1 VLVGI
6 IDNPSSFRGPYPV
19 RSIEPILA
27 AAGWRRRVYSRTR
40 GEATGPLVAR
50 ALDAGA
56 ELVVAAGGDGTL
68 RDVASVIAGTG
79 VPLGVLPGGTA
90 NVFAREM
97 GIPAAPAAAAWALV
111 EGAERAMDLGRV
123 TLPDGRWARFV
134 IAAGLGLDGA
144 ILQATLPNLKRRIGP
159 AAIAAAAV
167 AVAPGWRTRRV
178 RVSVDGRIGWEGP
191 AWQLIVGNTRLYA
204 NLVWP
209 NPQARPDDGLLD
221 LCLLPG
227 VPMPRL
233 VRLGVEL
240 AVRRVPPA
248 DGAVW
253 LVGRSLQV
261 EVLDGDLPLQLDGT
275 PVRGAGVSS
284 ATFVAEAAALRV
296 RLPSGGGPAGHAAEQ
311 VARA

>member
-1 VLVGI
+1 MLVGI

-19 RSIEPILA
+19 RTIEPILA
-27 AAGWRRRVYSRTR
+27 AAGWRRRVYSRLP
-40 GEATGPLVAR
+40 GEATAPLVAR
-50 ALDAGA
+50 ALDGGAG
-56 ELVVAAGGDGTL
+56 LVVAAGGDGTL
-68 RDVASVIAGTG
+68 RDVASAVAGTG

-97 GIPAAPAAAAWALV
+97 GIPAAPAAAAWALIEGV
-111 EGAERAMDLGRV
+111 ERPMDLGRV
-123 TLPDGRWARFV
+123 TLPDGRFARFV

-144 ILQATLPNLKRRIGP
+144 ILAATPAGLKRRFGP
-159 AAIAAAAV
+159 LAIAAATLV
-167 AVAPGWRTRRV
+167 VAPGWRTRLV
-178 RVSVDGRIGWEGP
+178 GVSVDGRLEWEGP

-227 VPMPRL
+227 IPMPRL
-233 VRLGVEL
+233 VRLGVGL

-253 LVGRSLQV
+253 FVGRSLQL
-261 EVLDGDLPLQLDGT
+261 EVRDGDLPLQLDGT
-275 PVRGAGVSS
+275 PVRGGGVRA
-284 ATFVAEAAALRV
+284 ATMVAEPAALRV
-296 RLPSGGGPAGHAAEQ
+296 RLPSGGPAGHATEQ

>member
-1 VLVGI
+1 MDIGL
-6 IDNPSSFRGPYPV
+6 IDNPNSFRGPYPV
-19 RSIEPILA
+19 HSIQGILA
-27 AAGWRRRVYSRTR
+27 AAGWRTRVYSRAP
-40 GEATGPLVAR
+40 GAATGPLVAR

-56 ELVVAAGGDGTL
+56 ELLVAAGGDGTL
-68 RDVASVIAGTG
+68 RDVAAALAGTR

-97 GIPAAPAAAAWALV
+97 GIPSAPAAAAWALV
-111 EGAERAMDLGRV
+111 EGVERAMDLGRL

-144 ILQATLPNLKRRIGP
+144 ILSATPASLKRLVGP
-159 AAIAAAAV
+159 AAIAVAAF
-167 AVAPGWRTRRV
+167 AVAPRWRTRRV
-178 RVSVDGRIGWEGP
+178 RVSVDGEIGWEGP

-209 NPQARPDDGLLD
+209 NPRARPDDGLLD

-227 VPMPRL
+227 IPMPRL

-240 AVRRVPPA
+240 AVRRIPPA

-253 LVGRSLQV
+253 LVGRSLHV
-261 EVLDGDLPLQLDGT
+261 EVLDGELPLQLDGT
-275 PVRGAGVSS
+275 PVRGSGVRA
-284 ATFVAEAAALRV
+284 ATIVAEPAALRV
-296 RLPSGGGPAGHAAEQ
+296 RLPSGGGPAGHAPEEVTGA
-311 VARA
+311 